1 MKLLNTWEN
10 FGLGKIPVSIN
21 YLVRF
26 KHVFCLHEI
35 IIIPGINSKESKV
48 KLAEDN
54 NMVYIPSH
62 FQLPSHHNIRDICI
76 RGVRVINNLKCPEGA
91 CKPTQSEF

>member
-48 KLAEDN
+48 KLADDN
-54 NMVYIPSH
+54 NIEYISSH
-62 FQLPSHHNIRDICI
+62 FQLLSHQNKRYYAA
-76 RGVRVINNLKCPEGA
+76 GMLGSLKN
-91 CKPTQSEF
+91 